1 MVAAVALG
9 CVATITGAAEDDPRR
24 VVSMNL
30 CTDQLAMLLA
40 AKGQLVSV
48 SDLAVDPRASAMVE
62 QARGYTINHARAE
75 EVHALRPDLVLAG
88 QYSSRASVGML
99 RRLGIRVETF
109 APARSMDDIGA
120 ALERMGALLGR
131 EEAGKRAAARFEERL
146 SALRAEVERRP
157 EAALYYANGYT
168 LGDKTLAGQIL
179 LTAGFSNTAAKAGI
193 TGGRVMPLEQ
203 LVMYAPEALIS
214 GTSYSGETRSEAILD
229 HPAVELLRRSRPSAE
244 VRDRDWICGTPQ
256 VLRAVEGLG
265 DLRRKALEGE
275 G

>member
-1 MVAAVALG
+1 
-9 CVATITGAAEDDPRR
+9 
-24 VVSMNL
+24 MNL
-30 CTDQLAMLLA
+30 CTDQLAMMLA
-40 AKGQLVSV
+40 AQGQLVSV

-62 QARGYTINHARAE
+62 QARDHTINHARAE

-120 ALERMGALLGR
+120 ALERMGVLLGR
-131 EEAGKRAAARFEERL
+131 EAAGRRAAARFEARL
-146 SALRAEVERRP
+146 AKLRTTIARRP

-179 LTAGFSNTAAKAGI
+179 LAAGFSNIAAKAGI
-193 TGGRVMPLEQ
+193 TGGRVMALEQ
-203 LVMYAPEALIS
+203 LVMHAPEVIIS

-229 HPAVELLRRSRPSAE
+229 HPAVEMLRRSRPSAN
-244 VRDRDWICGTPQ
+244 VHDRDWICGTPH
-256 VLRAVEGLG
+256 VLRAVEGMG
-265 DLRRKALEGE
+265 DLRRRALGGTE
-275 G
+275 